1 MTVLKQAGRIRYC
14 EESVILPDSNRFK
27 WLLSS
32 KAVLAGMVLGTAIGI
47 ADKDLAARLAP
58 AGNLYLAFLQMCV
71 MPIMIGAITSS
82 FGRLLRSQTSKKL
95 LARMAC
101 SFIIALF
108 ISSALGIAIGLVGG
122 IGSGLDNQARATL
135 GRMLTASESGQ
146 DSTFAVESEISVS
159 GNGERSAKGL
169 GDFITELVPAN
180 VFAALSEGRTLKIL
194 FFSIIFGLATAF
206 IPPALS
212 DSILSF
218 FSAIFKAFEKV
229 TEWAMYGLPFG
240 LCCLLADQ
248 ISRVG
253 SQIMLAML
261 GFILAVFF
269 GSCLL
274 CLISAAFL
282 WVSTRGTAL
291 SPFKA
296 VRETLIIGFGTRSS
310 LAAMPAALRGL
321 NEGLGLDQERVNL
334 IVPLS
339 ITLCRCA
346 GVMNFSL
353 AAIFFSQFYGM
364 PLGVHQCAIILIGAI
379 MAGMASSGAPGLVT
393 ISMISIV
400 FIPLGLP
407 VGPAIAL
414 LLAIDPI
421 TDPVRT
427 VANLHANCATT
438 ALVIKPFWPATERVA
453 IVRQPALNS
462 EP

>member
-1 MTVLKQAGRIRYC
+1 M
-14 EESVILPDSNRFK
+14 PDSSRFR

-32 KAVLAGMVLGTAIGI
+32 KTVLAGMVLGTAIGFF
-47 ADKDLAARLAP
+47 DKNLAARLAP
-58 AGNLYLAFLQMCV
+58 AGNLYLSFLQMCV
-71 MPIMIGAITSS
+71 MPIMLGAITSS
-82 FGRLLRSQTSKKL
+82 FGHLLRSQASNKL
-95 LARMAC
+95 LTRMGC
-101 SFIIALF
+101 MFIVALF
-108 ISSALGIAIGLVGG
+108 SAGALGITIGLAGG
-122 IGSGLDNQARATL
+122 IGSGLDNQTKATL

-159 GNGERSAKGL
+159 GNSDKSAKGL
-169 GDFITELVPAN
+169 GDFMAELVPTN

-194 FFSIIFGLATAF
+194 FFSIILGLATAF
-206 IPPALS
+206 IPPALC

-218 FSAIFKAFEKV
+218 FSAIFKAFAKI

-253 SQIMLAML
+253 SQVMLAML
-261 GFILAVFF
+261 RF
-269 GSCLL
+269 
-274 CLISAAFL
+274 ISAVYLGSFL
-282 WVSTRGTAL
+282 ICAMSAVILWLSTRGSAL
-291 SPFKA
+291 RPFKA

-321 NEGLGLDQERVNL
+321 NEGLGLDQEQVNL

-346 GVMNFSL
+346 GVMNFTL
-353 AAIFFSQFYGM
+353 AAVFFSQFYGM
-364 PLGVHQCAIILIGAI
+364 PIGLQQCMIILIGAVV
-379 MAGMASSGAPGLVT
+379 AGMAGAGAPGLVT
-393 ISMISIV
+393 ISMISILLD
-400 FIPLGLP
+400 PLGLP
-407 VGPAIAL
+407 VGPAIVL

-438 ALVIKPFWPATERVA
+438 SLIIKPFWSAEMSKTA
-453 IVRQPALNS
+453 QQPALSSN
-462 EP
+462 P

>member
-1 MTVLKQAGRIRYC
+1 M
-14 EESVILPDSNRFK
+14 SDSRRFT

-32 KAVLAGMVLGTAIGI
+32 KAVLAGMVVGTAIGLV
-47 ADKDLAARLAP
+47 DKNLAARLAP

-71 MPIMIGAITSS
+71 MPIMLGAITSS
-82 FGRLLRSQTSKKL
+82 FGQLLRSQTSKKL
-95 LARMAC
+95 LARMGC
-101 SFIIALF
+101 MFIIALF
-108 ISSALGIAIGLVGG
+108 ISGALGITIGLVGG
-122 IGSGLDNQARATL
+122 IGAGLDNQTRATL
-135 GRMLTASESGQ
+135 GRMLTASELGQ
-146 DSTFAVESEISVS
+146 DSTFAVESEVSVS
-159 GNGERSAKGL
+159 GNAGKSAKGL
-169 GDFITELVPAN
+169 GDFLVELVPTN
-180 VFAALSEGRTLKIL
+180 VFAALSEGQTLKVL
-194 FFSIIFGLATAF
+194 FFSIVFGLATAF
-206 IPPALS
+206 IPPALCE
-212 DSILSF
+212 SILSF
-218 FSAIFKAFEKV
+218 FSAIFKAFGKV

-261 GFILAVFF
+261 GFVSAVYF
-269 GSCLL
+269 GSCLI
-274 CLISAAFL
+274 CLFSAVILWISTGGSL
-282 WVSTRGTAL
+282 LR
-291 SPFKA
+291 PFKA

-321 NEGLGLDQERVNL
+321 HEGLRLDQEQVNL

-346 GVMNFSL
+346 GVMNFTL

-364 PLGVHQCAIILIGAI
+364 PIGLHELVIILIGAV

-393 ISMISIV
+393 ISMISILLN
-400 FIPLGLP
+400 PLGLP
-407 VGPAIAL
+407 VGPAIVL

-421 TDPVRT
+421 TDPIRT

-438 ALVIKPFWPATERVA
+438 ALIIKPFWLTSERSETL
-453 IVRQPALNS
+453 RQPALDC